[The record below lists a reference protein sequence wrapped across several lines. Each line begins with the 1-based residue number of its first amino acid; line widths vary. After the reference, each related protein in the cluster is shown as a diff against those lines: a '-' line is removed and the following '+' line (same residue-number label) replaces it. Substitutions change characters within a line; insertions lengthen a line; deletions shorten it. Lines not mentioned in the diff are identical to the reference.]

1 MIKSMTGFGTA
12 NYDSPQARITVE
24 IKSLNS
30 KFLELFIKLPKSH
43 ADKELYLRNECN
55 KSIERGKASI
65 NISLE
70 KNTENTTANINTKLL
85 NQYYAELKA
94 AAANLAETPT
104 NLFQLALQMP
114 EVISHQETTGD
125 EEEWKLI
132 MQVYTK
138 ALSHFN
144 AFREQEGTELEKDL
158 KVRITNI
165 IHYLGEVEKVEHKR
179 LHLVKERLKTML
191 IDAVGAEAVDNN
203 RLEQELIYYIDK
215 LDITEEKVRLK
226 SHAEYFLSSLSE
238 PESNGKKLGFICQ
251 EIGREINTMGAKS
264 NDASMQKAVVGMKEE
279 LEKIKEQ
286 LLNVL

>member
-1 MIKSMTGFGTA
+1 MTGFGSA
-12 NYDSPQARITVE
+12 NYDSAQARITVE

-30 KFLELFIKLPKSH
+30 KFLELSVKLPKSQ

-65 NISLE
+65 IISLE
-70 KNTENTTANINTKLL
+70 KNTETTTANINANLL
-85 NQYYAELKA
+85 KQYYTELKT
-94 AAANLAETPT
+94 AANNLGENPA

-114 EVISHQETTGD
+114 EVIAQQESTGD

-132 MQVYTK
+132 MQVFAK
-138 ALSHFN
+138 ALADFN
-144 AFREQEGTELEKDL
+144 KFREKEGAELEKDL
-158 KVRITNI
+158 KLRIKNI

-179 LHLVKERLKTML
+179 LHLIKERLKTML
-191 IDAVGAEAVDNN
+191 VEAVGADAVDNN

-226 SHAEYFLSSLSE
+226 THADYFLSSLSE